1 MKKFNEWRVIREQ
14 APEQPPAGVD
24 AAAGQQIQQAPQ
36 QQQAP
41 PQQATRSQMGM
52 DVKKDMQTAGA
63 KGGQAISAAVQAIIG
78 IAQQNPAALTK
89 IVTALDMGVKGIEDP
104 QMQQQL
110 QASMEGLKTAMKQ
123 ISDKATAGVGP
134 QQPQQ
139 QQQLQPASPAVAGQ
153 ATA

>member
-14 APEQPPAGVD
+14 SPEQPPADVD
-24 AAAGQQIQQAPQ
+24 AAAGQQIQQAPHV
-36 QQQAP
+36 
-41 PQQATRSQMGM
+41 PQQATIATRAM
-52 DVKKDMQTAGA
+52 DAKKDVQTAGA
-63 KGGQAISAAVQAIIG
+63 RGGEAISTAVQAIIG

-89 IVTALDMGVKGIEDP
+89 IVTALEMGVKGIEDH

-110 QASMEGLKTAMKQ
+110 QASMDGLKTALRQ

-139 QQQLQPASPAVAGQ
+139 LQPASPAVAGQ

>member
-14 APEQPPAGVD
+14 QEAPPANVD
-24 AAAGQQIQQAPQ
+24 AAAGVPVQAPQ
-36 QQQAP
+36 AP
-41 PQQATRSQMGM
+41 QVPQTPQGPVSRSAM
-52 DVKKDMQTAGA
+52 KKDVLMDLSKAGA
-63 KGGQAISAAVQAIIG
+63 KGGQAISTAVNAIIG

-89 IVTALDMGVKGIEDP
+89 IVTALEMGVKGIEEP

-134 QQPQQ
+134 QQ
-139 QQQLQPASPAVAGQ
+139 LQPQTPAVAGQ